1 VADLLVD
8 LAEMAFFRA
17 CRRRFPVF
25 EVESLS
31 DLLLGV
37 SLLFVVAQLDEIQWD
52 FVDWIQFFVETRAYH
67 HLPYLPSSFYL

>member
-8 LAEMAFFRA
+8 LVEMAFFRA

-25 EVESLS
+25 EVE
-31 DLLLGV
+31 V
-37 SLLFVVAQLDEIQWD
+37 SFLFVVAQLDEIQWD